1 MTNKGGVQ
9 EKMQAAMAAR
19 PLWQGAAGA
28 VFPDHLQLH
37 GLKAEGRQVVT
48 ALPGKPG
55 DPQPPELQPGQNPG
69 GLTPQRLLILVVL
82 GVLFGVATSLLGL
95 PWWLQLA
102 LGLGLALAY
111 LAWPSVRQ
119 VQAIGQWAQREE
131 AVTLVLSGEGEG
143 VVVRSVHPGDSAAT
157 LAEGGRR
164 VALVVYGLPPQD
176 RVQLVRQVLGYQ
188 AMSRGGMNR
197 TQR

>member
-9 EKMQAAMAAR
+9 QQMQAAMAAR

-28 VFPDHLQLH
+28 VFADHLQLH
-37 GLKAEGRQVVT
+37 GLSAAGRQVVT

-55 DPQPPELQPGQNPG
+55 DPQPPELRPGQNPG

-82 GVLFGVATSLLGL
+82 GVLFGVVSSLLRPPGQ
-95 PWWLQLA
+95 PQ
-102 LGLGLALAY
+102 LGLGLALALLY
-111 LAWPSVRQ
+111 VAWPSVRQ
-119 VQAIGQWAQREE
+119 VQAIGRWAQREE

-143 VVVRSVHPGDSAAT
+143 VLVRSVHPGDSPAT
-157 LAEGGRR
+157 LAGGGRG

-188 AMSRGGMNR
+188 AMRGVR
-197 TQR
+197 RPT